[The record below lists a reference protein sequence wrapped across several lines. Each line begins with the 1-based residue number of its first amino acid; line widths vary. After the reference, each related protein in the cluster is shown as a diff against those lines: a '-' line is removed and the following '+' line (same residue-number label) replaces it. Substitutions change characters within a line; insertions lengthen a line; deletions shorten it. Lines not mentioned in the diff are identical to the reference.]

1 MGKKSTI
8 DTIEVKKFDSLA
20 SEWWKPHGKFKTL
33 HKFNPVR
40 IKYIIDFSNKAL
52 PKNIKSKRALEG
64 IKILDIGCGGGL
76 LSEPLAKLGAKV
88 TGIDIAKKNIFA
100 AKKHALK
107 NKLKIDYQ
115 NTSLE
120 SFLINSK
127 NRKFDIILN
136 MELVEHVKN
145 VNYFISLCAK
155 LLKPKGI
162 MIVATLNR
170 TLPSLILAKFA
181 A

>member
-40 IKYIIDFSNKAL
+40 IKYIIDFSNEAL
-52 PKNIKSKRALEG
+52 PKNIKSKRVLEG

-88 TGIDIAKKNIFA
+88 TGIDIAKKN
-100 AKKHALK
+100 
-107 NKLKIDYQ
+107 
-115 NTSLE
+115 
-120 SFLINSK
+120 
-127 NRKFDIILN
+127 
-136 MELVEHVKN
+136 
-145 VNYFISLCAK
+145 
-155 LLKPKGI
+155 LL
-162 MIVATLNR
+162 
-170 TLPSLILAKFA
+170 
-181 A
+181 